1 MTAEGV
7 SVSYSLHARVVAYWQ
22 FYQTHYY
29 WLKNFIC
36 NNISVVDN
44 TCLSDEAWF
53 FLRGCQEPEKSM
65 RVTASLVVVVV
76 KLPYFPCI
84 CWGHKCNIL

>member
-53 FLRGCQEPEKSM
+53 FL
-65 RVTASLVVVVV
+65 
-76 KLPYFPCI
+76 
-84 CWGHKCNIL
+84 